1 MKVRRWEGDRVR
13 KGEIGSGARVVSE
26 GMRGVGHRDDGMS
39 TSRPLSIA
47 FCLRGK
53 AFGN

>member
-26 GMRGVGHRDDGMS
+26 GMRGVGHKDDGIYVFI
-39 TSRPLSIA
+39 TSSQH
-47 FCLRGK
+47 CLLPEG
-53 AFGN
+53 